1 VDAHAGLAIVDLTVE
16 FRHENH
22 IGRAVD
28 GISLRVRPNKTVG
41 VVAESGCG
49 TSVTAFP
56 VLRLIPDPPGA
67 SPPVESWSMAKTF
80 SLSRRSA
87 CATWGRPRLH
97 DFPRA
102 DDEPQSGVHRRNA
115 GRSRGF
121 AARLSSRVLT
131 PQPLGYGATSGG
143 CL

>member
-56 VLRLIPDPPGA
+56 VLRLIPDPPGRITSGRILVDGEDGLAFSPKRMRDLGAAA
-67 SPPVESWSMAKTF
+67 SP
-80 SLSRRSA
+80 
-87 CATWGRPRLH
+87 
-97 DFPRA
+97 
-102 DDEPQSGVHRRNA
+102 
-115 GRSRGF
+115 
-121 AARLSSRVLT
+121 
-131 PQPLGYGATSGG
+131 
-143 CL
+143 